1 MLVVYDSLTGNVER
15 FVSKLGM
22 KSIKIEPGLIVKEPY
37 ILVTYTIGYGN
48 IPKTTTEFLI
58 RNESFIRGV
67 ASSGNKNWGTA
78 FARSGILISIAY
90 KVPLI
95 LTFEL
100 SGNQQDVRTFT
111 ERVRTIGNS

>member
-22 KSIKIEPGLIVKEPY
+22 KSIKIEPGLVVNEPY
-37 ILVTYTIGYGN
+37 VLVTYTIGYGSV
-48 IPKTTTEFLI
+48 PKSTTDFLI
-58 RNESFIRGV
+58 RNESFIKGV
-67 ASSGNKNWGTA
+67 AASGNKNWGQA
-78 FARSGILISIAY
+78 FARSGTLISIAY

-100 SGNQQDVRTFT
+100 GGNQQDVRTFI